1 MQQQAICF
9 ICCASFKNY
18 GKMRQKPKQNTKV
31 KHSESKNA
39 WNIIGTD
46 SGGKYKIARVPYLVA
61 EDSEILTTL
70 NKAEA
75 LEHAMFISHC
85 FCNPDKVQY

>member
-1 MQQQAICF
+1 MSKVNDGVIGPGAETIV
-9 ICCASFKNY
+9 S
-18 GKMRQKPKQNTKV
+18 GPKGSIQLNKDDSMV
-31 KHSESKNA
+31 V
-39 WNIIGTD
+39 GTD
-46 SGGKYKIARVPYLVA
+46 LGGKYKIARVPYLVV
-61 EDSEILTTL
+61 EDSEILTTR